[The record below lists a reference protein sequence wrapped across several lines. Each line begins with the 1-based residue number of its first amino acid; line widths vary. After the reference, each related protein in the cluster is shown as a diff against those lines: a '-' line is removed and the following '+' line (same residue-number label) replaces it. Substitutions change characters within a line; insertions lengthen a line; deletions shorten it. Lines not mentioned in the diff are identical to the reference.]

1 MVPIPG
7 SYASGSFCCPCG
19 FFSLHSKLDGQ
30 GWRLLCLKMCFDASP
45 FLCVK
50 SECEFTGREKKA
62 DLEPSVEVLGIPG
75 NERCP
80 DPALAFEEQCINVVL
95 TGEY

>member
-7 SYASGSFCCPCG
+7 NYASGPFHCPCG

-30 GWRLLCLKMCFDASP
+30 GWRLLCLKVCFDASH
-45 FLCVK
+45 FLCVI
-50 SECEFTGREKKA
+50 SELKRRGKKA
-62 DLEPSVEVLGIPG
+62 DLEPSVEMLGIPG

-95 TGEY
+95 TGEC